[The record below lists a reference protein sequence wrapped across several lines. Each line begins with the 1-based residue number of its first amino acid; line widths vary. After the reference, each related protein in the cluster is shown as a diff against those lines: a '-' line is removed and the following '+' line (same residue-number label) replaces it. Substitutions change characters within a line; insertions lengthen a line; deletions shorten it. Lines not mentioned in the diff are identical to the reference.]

1 MVPGHDGS
9 MSRPEEGQF
18 LMKKGRGE
26 RWTLPPRRSEANSC
40 LSMEDIHK
48 SLEGQVQLVRLTSV
62 PSVSLIHWFN
72 FSQVISLKDL
82 LCLWPAGP
90 GGQCCELN
98 LEGTS
103 RPEST
108 SQEPRA

>member
-1 MVPGHDGS
+1 
-9 MSRPEEGQF
+9 
-18 LMKKGRGE
+18 
-26 RWTLPPRRSEANSC
+26 
-40 LSMEDIHK
+40 MEDIHK

-62 PSVSLIHWFN
+62 PSISLIHWFN

-90 GGQCCELN
+90 GVQCCELN

-108 SQEPRA
+108 SQEPRALTDGSRSDIYEQ